1 MQGIMH
7 SSLIY
12 ESLKKFLQQEN
23 IPVSADTFLITLPPE
38 RKFGD
43 ICINIFPAVR
53 GAKKSPPELGKLVLD
68 FMKNETYVLD
78 GNIKWG
84 FVNIF
89 LKDSFFEEEMKSWK
103 LPDWEKKNK
112 KIIVDYMGANIG
124 KPLHIGHL
132 CTPLFWQ
139 ATINLLRKTWY
150 EVIGDMHQG
159 DWGGIFGKLIT
170 GWKYFWDQNEFEKN
184 PVKHLLDIY
193 MKITAETE
201 KSEEKEAECRE
212 AFRKLSDGDS
222 EYVELWKQF
231 TDKSLAGVREVMSE
245 FGVHPDVWIG
255 ESFYEWLPLP
265 KLGDWPDLTP
275 DNIMSAIVEELIEG
289 KVATKNDDNSVGVVF
304 EKETKIP
311 SCILQK
317 RDGTHGYLA
326 SDLAAIKYR
335 VKNWSPER
343 ILYFVDN
350 RQALHFRQLFATA
363 KKAWKNTENMELTHV
378 NNGFVSLPDGAMSTR
393 HGRVIFLEDLI
404 GESFSRVKNIL
415 IERDRKLSDDDT
427 KSIALGAI
435 IYSFMAQD
443 RERDWIFDWDRVL
456 AFEGNSGPYLQYTY
470 VRWKKILAEIPPQE
484 TKESIPLTP
493 FDRDL
498 VIDILGFNELIESCG
513 KTYKF
518 HLLVWHLSLMARHL
532 NALYANTPKLKESSP
547 AEQATRSHIVATSLS
562 IIEFMTKILS
572 IPLPEEM

>member
-1 MQGIMH
+1 
-7 SSLIY
+7 
-12 ESLKKFLQQEN
+12 
-23 IPVSADTFLITLPPE
+23 
-38 RKFGD
+38 
-43 ICINIFPAVR
+43 
-53 GAKKSPPELGKLVLD
+53 
-68 FMKNETYVLD
+68 
-78 GNIKWG
+78 
-84 FVNIF
+84 
-89 LKDSFFEEEMKSWK
+89 
-103 LPDWEKKNK
+103 
-112 KIIVDYMGANIG
+112 
-124 KPLHIGHL
+124 
-132 CTPLFWQ
+132 
-139 ATINLLRKTWY
+139 
-150 EVIGDMHQG
+150 
-159 DWGGIFGKLIT
+159 
-170 GWKYFWDQNEFEKN
+170 
-184 PVKHLLDIY
+184 
-193 MKITAETE
+193 
-201 KSEEKEAECRE
+201 
-212 AFRKLSDGDS
+212 
-222 EYVELWKQF
+222 
-231 TDKSLAGVREVMSE
+231 
-245 FGVHPDVWIG
+245 
-255 ESFYEWLPLP
+255 
-265 KLGDWPDLTP
+265 
-275 DNIMSAIVEELIEG
+275 MSAIVEELIEG

-518 HLLVWHLSLMARHL
+518 HLLV
-532 NALYANTPKLKESSP
+532 
-547 AEQATRSHIVATSLS
+547 
-562 IIEFMTKILS
+562 
-572 IPLPEEM
+572 